1 LALIL
6 GRGVP
11 ELRMT
16 SRVAVAASVNYKPP
30 VMAGPGCFT
39 LFPLFPHGVR
49 MKPHISLAFFSTLVA
64 FASQGVQAQT
74 PAATNV
80 PVCVHDESVKERF
93 LPVELLTGS
102 PMPATNELTMVPVDR
117 VYPFIDEL
125 PGGKLG
131 SGDVALKGPV
141 EWKGQGGTLY
151 QVYERKVPRAEE
163 RYAMTPDRTAMG
175 RVYDQRSGNI
185 TNEGKYP
192 IGLWAQGQK
201 RSYNTVYEAP
211 RGSRVDVTYLQIDK
225 LSCTYEGVAG
235 AMQYTY
241 GSNRGINYGYIY
253 VPGKGLTHVMT
264 RNGGN

>member
-1 LALIL
+1 MNRRIFVVLLA
-6 GRGVP
+6 
-11 ELRMT
+11 
-16 SRVAVAASVNYKPP
+16 
-30 VMAGPGCFT
+30 
-39 LFPLFPHGVR
+39 
-49 MKPHISLAFFSTLVA
+49 SLAFFS
-64 FASQGVQAQT
+64 GVGARAQT
-74 PAATNV
+74 PAAAGV
-80 PVCVHDESVKERF
+80 PVCAHDESVKERF
-93 LPVELLTGS
+93 LPIELLTGS
-102 PMPATNELTMVPVDR
+102 PLPANHELTMVPVDR

-131 SGDVALKGPV
+131 GGDVALKGPV
-141 EWKGQGGTLY
+141 EWQGQGGTVY
-151 QVYERKVPRAEE
+151 QVYERKVPRANE

-192 IGLWAQGQK
+192 IGMWAQGQK
-201 RSYNTVYEAP
+201 RSYTTVYESP
-211 RGSRVDVTYLQIDK
+211 RGPRVDITYLQIDK

-264 RNGGN
+264 RVGAN